1 MKLIDEKI
9 KEAMFAK
16 NQNALEALRG
26 LKTAVTNKEKT
37 LGNRELTESE
47 FLSVLSTTIKQ
58 RTDSIDMFTQA
69 GRSDLVQK
77 EQDQLNTIL
86 VFQPK
91 QLTDEVLL
99 EKVKLIMGENKNV
112 GMLVGLFNK
121 TYPDLKGQFDNNN
134 LKALIT
140 SLC

>member
-26 LKTAVTNKEKT
+26 LKTSVTNKEKT